1 MKIAISRKHLPSIGA
16 IIGLIGL
23 IAICVY
29 YGWILALSI
38 LFCVW
43 GNNIERSNDIVDKI
57 EKAIMLLRISD
68 QQKRKQQ

>member
-1 MKIAISRKHLPSIGA
+1 MKIAISKKHLSFIGASIGLVGF
-16 IIGLIGL
+16 ITIWIF
-23 IAICVY
+23 

-43 GNNIERSNDIVDKI
+43 GNNIERSSDII
-57 EKAIMLLRISD
+57 EIATLLTLAD